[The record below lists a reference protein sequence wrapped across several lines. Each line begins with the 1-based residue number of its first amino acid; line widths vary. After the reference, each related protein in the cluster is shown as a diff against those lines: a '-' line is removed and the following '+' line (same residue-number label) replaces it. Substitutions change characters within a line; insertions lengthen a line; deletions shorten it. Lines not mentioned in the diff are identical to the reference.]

1 MTATLRAATPLDAG
15 AVGAILHGFN
25 RDTAWMPKLYSE
37 AETISFASVMIDRGW
52 VRVAECETDRQ
63 AERETVIGFIAR
75 DGAEICSL
83 YLTPDAQGQ
92 GIGVQ
97 LLEEAK
103 AQSSVL
109 ELWAF
114 EANKDARRF
123 YVREGFQ
130 EVARSD
136 GARNEEGLPD
146 VRLRWQR
153 GVAA

>member
-1 MTATLRAATPLDAG
+1 MTLTLRAATPLDAG

-25 RDTAWMPKLYSE
+25 RDTVWMPKLYSE
-37 AETISFASVMIDRGW
+37 AETISFAGVMIDRGW
-52 VRVAECETDRQ
+52 VRV

-83 YLTPDAQGQ
+83 YLSPDAQGQ

-114 EANKDARRF
+114 EANEDARRF
-123 YVREGFQ
+123 YIREGFQ

>member
-1 MTATLRAATPLDAG
+1 MTLTLRAATPLDAG

-25 RDTAWMPKLYSE
+25 RDTVWMPKLYSE
-37 AETISFASVMIDRGW
+37 AETISFAGVMIDRGW
-52 VRVAECETDRQ
+52 VRVAERETGRK
-63 AERETVIGFIAR
+63 TVIGFIAR

-83 YLTPDAQGQ
+83 YLSPDAQGQ

-114 EANKDARRF
+114 EANEDAGGFISAKGFRKWR
-123 YVREGFQ
+123 VRTGRATKRGCRMCGCVGK
-130 EVARSD
+130 EV
-136 GARNEEGLPD
+136 
-146 VRLRWQR
+146 WQHE
-153 GVAA
+153 

>member
-37 AETISFASVMIDRGW
+37 AETISFAGVMIDRGW
-52 VRVAECETDRQ
+52 VRVAERETGRK
-63 AERETVIGFIAR
+63 TVIGFIAR

-83 YLTPDAQGQ
+83 YLTPEAQGQ

-114 EANKDARRF
+114 EANEDARRF
-123 YVREGFQ
+123 YIREGFH
-130 EVARSD
+130 EVTRSD